1 MGHAKSNGRA
11 PPESAFSGPPGAERK
26 PAYPPGAVLSRR
38 AIPYILITL
47 ALFALLGAVRANAPA
62 KGEELGLRW
71 LRTAAD
77 HPLRT
82 LSALLLAVYG
92 LSPRRSPP

>member
-11 PPESAFSGPPGAERK
+11 ARESASAGAFGVE
-26 PAYPPGAVLSRR
+26 GAAAHTPQAVVTRR
-38 AIPYILITL
+38 AAPYILIALT
-47 ALFALLGAVRANAPA
+47 LFAVLGAVRANAPGA
-62 KGEELGLRW
+62 GEGRALRW
-71 LRTAAD
+71 LRTSAD